1 MVWPLRLNW
10 TSWRKGKYL
19 RLPPV
24 RPSSSLILMNKSS
37 NGLYIIFQHQQNIA
51 GAVSRWIF
59 VNILPIRLPVFL
71 LTLSN
76 SNTHVS
82 VKILFPFHLL
92 FSLYNKSLLIS
103 KPRWGVMQG
112 QGNFSVSEKP
122 RSILG
127 PHPFPSSRCTSFLGF
142 FSGGKMTRAWS
153 RPLISI
159 YNHSFIHSFIHW
171 HVQNA
176 TIPCRSQERLPFF
189 PVMYSFPSPNSPN

>member
-10 TSWRKGKYL
+10 TSWRKEKSL

-71 LTLSN
+71 LTPSN

-127 PHPFPSSRCTSFLGF
+127 PTHSPVQGVRASCGSFPEVKWPGREADHWYQFIT
-142 FSGGKMTRAWS
+142 
-153 RPLISI
+153 
-159 YNHSFIHSFIHW
+159 IHSFIHW

-176 TIPCRSQERLPFF
+176 TIPCRSQEPLPFF